1 MLQATHPLNTTTAS
15 FTGNILDQVRYNC
28 WANTTLVNF
37 LRTKSPELLETNV
50 ASSYPSIKATLLHM
64 WDCQDWWMANMRN
77 EKPGFAWSEGY
88 NGTLEDILTGIVEN
102 SEELVNYVENLPP
115 SQLNDTCLV
124 AIPFT
129 GDFLIPRFEMMQQV
143 VMHSTYHRGQAVTI
157 GRQLGFTD
165 APNTDLMW
173 YLLLVKNK

>member
-1 MLQATHPLNTTTAS
+1 MLQATLPMNAPAAS
-15 FTGNILDQVRYNC
+15 FTANILDQVRYNC

-37 LRTKSPELLETNV
+37 LRTKSPGLLEKNV
-50 ASSYPSIKATLLHM
+50 ASSYPSIKATLLHI
-64 WDCQDWWMANMRN
+64 WNCQDWWLANMRH
-77 EKPGFAWSEGY
+77 EKPGIAMSEGFQ
-88 NGTLEDILTGIVEN
+88 GTVEDVLAGLEEN
-102 SEELVNYVENLPP
+102 SRELLRYAENLPAA
-115 SQLNDTCLV
+115 QLTDTCLV

>member
-1 MLQATHPLNTTTAS
+1 MLQATHPMTATTSS
-15 FTGNILDQVRYNC
+15 FTGTILDQVRYNC

-37 LRTKSPELLETNV
+37 LRTKSPELLEKNV

-77 EKPGFAWSEGY
+77 EQPGFSWTEGY
-88 NGTLEDILTGIVEN
+88 NGTLDDILTGIVEN
-102 SEELVNYVENLPP
+102 SNALVNYVENLAP
-115 SQLNDTCLV
+115 SQLTDTCLV

-129 GDFLIPRFEMMQQV
+129 GDFLIPRSEMMQQV

-173 YLLLVKNK
+173 YLLLIKNK